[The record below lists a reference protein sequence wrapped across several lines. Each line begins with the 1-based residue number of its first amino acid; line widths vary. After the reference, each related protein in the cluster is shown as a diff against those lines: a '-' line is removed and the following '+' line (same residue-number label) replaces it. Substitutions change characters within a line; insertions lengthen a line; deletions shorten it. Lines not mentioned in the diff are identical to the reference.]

1 MQMKTENWANTWSIE
16 PLSHFSSKVA
26 EIWVSVLKGTV
37 TVCTFQMII
46 LNEFHLLSMMI
57 FVVFKT
63 KLVDHKLN

>member
-16 PLSHFSSKVA
+16 PLSHFSSEVA

-57 FVVFKT
+57 FVAFKT

>member
-1 MQMKTENWANTWSIE
+1 MKTENWANTWSIE
-16 PLSHFSSKVA
+16 PLPHFSSEVA

-46 LNEFHLLSMMI
+46 VNEFHLLSMMI